1 MADDLMDDPAIG
13 TFDLA
18 VVNWQRNGRLAEHLD
33 RIIDDAV
40 VLLIRRRGAG
50 VVMPQGALLLRRLRV
65 RASRMMPATIR
76 SFDETVG

>member
-33 RIIDDAV
+33 GIIDDAV
-40 VLLIRRRGAG
+40 VLLIRRRGAAR
-50 VVMPQGALLLRRLRV
+50 VLPQGALLLRRLRV
-65 RASRMMPATIR
+65 RAARGAVMPATTEAR
-76 SFDETVG
+76 RHQ